1 VQFTRIS
8 SHFNPHRRHPILH
21 TIRAHRGV
29 DYAAPQG
36 TPIKASG
43 NGKVKF
49 VGRQNGYGNTIIL
62 DHSLTYSTLYAHLS
76 HFASRLRPG
85 QHVRQGQIVG
95 YVGRTGSAT
104 GPHLHYEFR
113 VNGVHKNPLTVKLPN
128 ALPLEGQHLAQFKA
142 ETRGLLSKLDALA
155 VSHAGP
161 SQGLASTAEG
171 ARVTLAAQTTAR
183 IRP

>member
-1 VQFTRIS
+1 
-8 SHFNPHRRHPILH
+8 HRRHPILH

-76 HFASRLRPG
+76 HFANRLRPG

-113 VNGVHKNPLTVKLPN
+113 VNGVHKNPLTVNLPN

-155 VSHAGP
+155 VSHTGP
-161 SQGLASTAEG
+161 SQGLASG
-171 ARVTLAAQTTAR
+171 VTLAAQTTPS